1 MSDDHEYF
9 MGLALEES
17 ERARAA
23 GNIPVGSVIVR
34 DGKVIGRGCN
44 RVDSDRDPTCHAEV
58 DALRDACR
66 NLDSRDLSGA
76 ACYTSMEP
84 CPMCCWALQEAR
96 VARLV
101 LGARHAEMRRVD
113 YGGYSVE
120 ALLELAGRS
129 MDIVTGVRTAE
140 CEAKRRSW
148 TGWVEPEA

>member
-1 MSDDHEYF
+1 MPEDRDYF
-9 MGLALEES
+9 MGLALEEA
-17 ERARAA
+17 ERGKAE

-34 DGKVIGRGCN
+34 DGKVIGRGRN

-76 ACYTSMEP
+76 ACYTTMEP

-96 VARLV
+96 VDRLV
-101 LGARHAEMRRVD
+101 LGARHAAMRRTD

-120 ALLELAGRS
+120 ALLELTGRS
-129 MDIVTGVRTAE
+129 LEIETGVRTPE
-140 CEAKRRSW
+140 CEAIRRSW
-148 TGWVEPEA
+148 TGRAAPGA

>member
-1 MSDDHEYF
+1 MSEDRDYF
-9 MGLALEES
+9 MGLALEEA
-17 ERARAA
+17 ERGKAE

-34 DGKVIGRGCN
+34 DGKVIGRGRN

-76 ACYTSMEP
+76 ACYTTMEP

-96 VARLV
+96 VDRLV
-101 LGARHAEMRRVD
+101 LGARHAAMRRTD

-120 ALLELAGRS
+120 ALLELTGRS
-129 MDIVTGVRTAE
+129 LEIETGVRTPE
-140 CEAKRRSW
+140 CETIRRSW
-148 TGWVEPEA
+148 TGRAAPGA